1 MQDFRRARSKAL
13 LQQVVARL
21 TGRSIDLLPYE
32 EVRKKLRAGA
42 AKNKKLKEIPI
53 DAIIG
58 SVGRYK
64 DFTRTFLPR
73 QDSDENRWAQV
84 KSAMTDMTG
93 LSPIEVY
100 QIDQAYFVL
109 DGNHRVSIARE
120 LGAEYIQAYVTEICT
135 DVPLTPDVQP
145 DDLIVKA
152 EYAEFLERTALT
164 KRRPQADLSMSAP
177 GKYPILEEHISVHRY
192 FMGLE
197 QLRTVSFEEAAA
209 HWYDKVYKPIVYA
222 IRERGIL
229 RDFPGRTE
237 ADLYL
242 WLSEHRA
249 DLQEEL
255 GWTIEAQAA
264 VDDLAAQF
272 SSTPRRVIARMGD
285 RLLETMGLDGLA
297 PGPPPGAWRAFA
309 PSQDHLFDD
318 ILVAI
323 EDAKY
328 NHSALE
334 QAITL
339 AQRIGA
345 RLYGLHVVSSKL
357 QRYSAKVKEIEATFE
372 RRCRDAGVS
381 GNMVVEVG
389 KVARQ
394 ICERARWVDLVIL
407 PMNYPPSSKP
417 LAHLGSGL
425 STIIRRCPRP
435 LLLTPGQ
442 PSSLRRMLL
451 AYDGSPKAKEA
462 LFIAAHFA
470 KEHNNSL
477 VVLGVDESGGKGDTI
492 ASQALDDARRYLE
505 AHEAEALYLEK
516 RGEAAQTIIRTVK
529 NQRCDLILVGGYGFN
544 PIMEVVLGSA
554 VDQILRASPAPVLVC
569 R

>member
-1 MQDFRRARSKAL
+1 MQDFRRARSKVL

-21 TGRSIDLLPYE
+21 TGQSIDLLPYE
-32 EVRKKLRAGA
+32 EVRKKLKAGGT
-42 AKNKKLKEIPI
+42 KNKKLKEIPI

-73 QDSDENRWAQV
+73 HNSDENRWAQV

-93 LSPIEVY
+93 LPPIEVY

-120 LGAEYIQAYVTEICT
+120 LGAEYIQAYVTEIYT

-145 DDLIVKA
+145 DDLIIKA
-152 EYAEFLERTALT
+152 EYAEFLERTGLT
-164 KRRPQADLSMSAP
+164 KLRPQADLSMSAP

-192 FMGLE
+192 FMGIE
-197 QLRTVSFEEAAA
+197 QNRPVSYEEAAA
-209 HWYDKVYKPIVYA
+209 HWYDTVYKPVVYA

-229 RDFPGRTE
+229 RDFPERTE

-249 DLQEEL
+249 DLQETL
-255 GWTIEAQAA
+255 GWTIETQAA

-272 SSTPRRVIARMGD
+272 SSTPRRVIARVGD
-285 RLLETMGLDGLA
+285 RLLESIGLDDLS
-297 PGPPPGAWRAFA
+297 PGPPPGAWRASV
-309 PSQDHLFDD
+309 PSQDHMFDD

-323 EDAKY
+323 GGAH
-328 NHSALE
+328 NHDALE
-334 QAITL
+334 QAIAL
-339 AQRIGA
+339 ARCIGA
-345 RLYGLHVVSSKL
+345 RLHGLHVISSKV
-357 QRYSAKVKEIEATFE
+357 QRYSKKIKEMEATFE
-372 RRCRDAGVS
+372 QRCRDAGVS
-381 GNMVVEVG
+381 GNLVVEIG

-394 ICERARWVDLVIL
+394 ICERARWVDLVVL
-407 PMNYPPSSKP
+407 PMNYPPSSAP
-417 LAHLGSGL
+417 LAHIGSGL
-425 STIIRRCPRP
+425 SAIIRRCPRP

-442 PSSLRRMLL
+442 PSSLQRLLL
-451 AYDGSPKAKEA
+451 AYDGSPKAEEA

-470 KEHNNSL
+470 KAHDSNL
-477 VVLGVDESGGKGDTI
+477 IVLSVDENAGKEDAG
-492 ASQALDDARRYLE
+492 ASRALDDARRYLE
-505 AHEAEALYLEK
+505 THEIEALYLEK
-516 RGEAAQTIIRTVK
+516 RGEVAQTIIRTVN

-544 PIMEVVLGSA
+544 PIIEVVLGST
-554 VDQILRASPAPVLVC
+554 VDQVLRASSTPVLVC